1 VSAGRWTGRI
11 GEWTRGDVILNV
23 DEISDSGCEGYAYFY
38 HSEIPI
44 AASIFIDVS
53 HPWNGL
59 KTKRQIVYFDP
70 TSALIIDRS
79 QQYLEKM
86 YPDYA
91 FPDWIDFGCQ
101 YMDERTLK
109 CSVAGINGSDT
120 EINFSLLREQVPEFS
135 ALNAEPIG
143 WSDFKTKINSN
154 QSGTHFFCGQN
165 APWSLQSTFHR
176 SDRNCLHRF
185 NDKDVPQLHILIR
198 PN

>member
-1 VSAGRWTGRI
+1 MGP
-11 GEWTRGDVILNV
+11 DPNV

-91 FPDWIDFGCQ
+91 FPDW
-101 YMDERTLK
+101 
-109 CSVAGINGSDT
+109 
-120 EINFSLLREQVPEFS
+120 INFSLLREQVPEFS